1 MSAET
6 MAPDLTAEVERAGG
20 LSGFDDAALT
30 TLLGQVDAWWAAAAA
45 SQDRAI
51 ILRRS
56 IRLEQLRREHADW
69 ISELEKHLAAAKVQQ
84 TWRAEAREDVEREQL
99 NGRLREAR
107 KQRDESDKALVAARD
122 EIKDMRQTNADL
134 VEKNN
139 RIWDLLG
146 DTRKERK
153 EAREALQRSAE
164 LVERLRVANDK
175 LAGELA
181 AERAGAKA
189 GAAAGASA
197 VPR

>member
-69 ISELEKHLAAAKVQQ
+69 ISEQVAHYTGSAED
-84 TWRAEAREDVEREQL
+84 RAELEDLRTRGYFRFLWISEAKRETPGGRAWVRLGRPENVEAGVHEKDTKL
-99 NGRLREAR
+99 MRLVLTAVFGE
-107 KQRDESDKALVAARD
+107 EG
-122 EIKDMRQTNADL
+122 L
-134 VEKNN
+134 VEPK
-139 RIWDLLG
+139 R
-146 DTRKERK
+146 
-153 EAREALQRSAE
+153 QRA
-164 LVERLRVANDK
+164 DQ
-175 LAGELA
+175 
-181 AERAGAKA
+181 
-189 GAAAGASA
+189 
-197 VPR
+197 